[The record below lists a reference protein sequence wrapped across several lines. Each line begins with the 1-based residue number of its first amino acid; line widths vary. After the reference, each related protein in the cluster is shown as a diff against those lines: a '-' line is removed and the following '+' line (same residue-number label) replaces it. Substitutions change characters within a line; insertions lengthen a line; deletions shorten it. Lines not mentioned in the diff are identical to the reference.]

1 MLYIDTYCP
10 FLSRTCELILWKQ
23 SPFVSCFTV
32 FFSHYSLQFQLK
44 KTCVYLNV
52 LALFLRA
59 SVRSHINMKY
69 YCTLSE
75 TCIKRLKYNT
85 YIFSAGHL
93 SKKGEVIYTYFNEL
107 SLEH

>member
-1 MLYIDTYCP
+1 MLYIDTYCL

-32 FFSHYSLQFQLK
+32 FSHYSLQLQLK
-44 KTCVYLNV
+44 NMCILKCVSFV
-52 LALFLRA
+52 LRA

-75 TCIKRLKYNT
+75 ICIKRLKYNT

-93 SKKGEVIYTYFNEL
+93 SKKEKLFIL
-107 SLEH
+107 

>member
-1 MLYIDTYCP
+1 MFQC
-10 FLSRTCELILWKQ
+10 
-23 SPFVSCFTV
+23 V
-32 FFSHYSLQFQLK
+32 FFSLFITIPIK

-59 SVRSHINMKY
+59 SLRSHINMKY
-69 YCTLSE
+69 DCTLSE

>member
-23 SPFVSCFTV
+23 SPFVSCFT
-32 FFSHYSLQFQLK
+32 FFSLFITIPIK

-59 SVRSHINMKY
+59 SLRSHINMKY

-93 SKKGEVIYTYFNEL
+93 SKKEKLFIHTLTNFR
-107 SLEH
+107 

>member
-1 MLYIDTYCP
+1 M
-10 FLSRTCELILWKQ
+10 
-23 SPFVSCFTV
+23 
-32 FFSHYSLQFQLK
+32 
-44 KTCVYLNV
+44 

-69 YCTLSE
+69 DCTLSE

-93 SKKGEVIYTYFNEL
+93 SKKEEKLLYFDEL
-107 SLEH
+107 SLEHWFWQKGF